1 LRFRWHVIGT
11 EVQTK
16 GGMGSSVRPATSL
29 GGCRVLGQPVAEAVI
44 LVAGVSSGPQ
54 PGGLVERSKF
64 VEFHPEVDV
73 AHGLMLSPPLPALP
87 FHDPLCD
94 PVKYVLGVGR
104 DLDLAGFL

>member
-1 LRFRWHVIGT
+1 
-11 EVQTK
+11 
-16 GGMGSSVRPATSL
+16 M
-29 GGCRVLGQPVAEAVI
+29 GQPVAEAAI

-73 AHGLMLSPPLPALP
+73 AHGLMLSPPRPPLP
-87 FHDPLCD
+87 FHDLLCD

-104 DLDLAGFL
+104 DLDLASVKPKWGKFTLEQLSN